1 MEQSQYT
8 ILGMDIS
15 DDFTQVAWY
24 QPDMQEPSS
33 LSVAEGEEEYRIPSI
48 ICKKENQPVWLLGES
63 AKELAVIGK
72 GYEVRHLLKKL
83 EKSEEFEIEGAV
95 YTAAELLKIYFQCV
109 LEWAME
115 RTGGERFS
123 YITVSTEKLTK
134 NLIDQV
140 FLALSLLGYDKERVR
155 VISYTESLIYYVL
168 SQPKEL
174 RMNDVALFDFSKDNF
189 TYRRMNV
196 SRGTNPT
203 IVQVDKEDLTEE
215 IAFPKGLSQIER
227 EAMDEEFAKMIGR
240 EFRHG
245 IVSTVYLT
253 GEGFYEEWAKESMK
267 VICSKRRVFQGY
279 NLYVKGAA
287 YAGYMRYSGEY
298 FENCVFYCQGRT
310 KVDISLLVQH
320 GQKQMP
326 LLLSRAGTNWY
337 EAGAIAE
344 GILDN
349 VSEIVFVMTSPIT
362 KQSENYKIDLHDFPV
377 RPNKTTRVEIGLSY
391 TSEEQCTILIKDKG
405 FGELFKATGK
415 TVRKMIKL
423 QEWREE

>member
-24 QPDMQEPSS
+24 QPDMQEPNSM
-33 LSVAEGEEEYRIPSI
+33 SVAEGEEEYRIPTI
-48 ICKKENQPVWLLGES
+48 ICKKENEPVWLLGEN
-63 AKELAVIGK
+63 AKKLAVIGK
-72 GYEVRHLLKKL
+72 GYEIRHLLKKL
-83 EKSEEFEIEGAV
+83 EKSEEFEIDGAV
-95 YTAAELLKIYFQCV
+95 YTAVELFQIYFQCV
-109 LEWAME
+109 LDLAKEKSGQE
-115 RTGGERFS
+115 KFS
-123 YITVSTEKLTK
+123 YITVTTGTLSKR
-134 NLIDQV
+134 LIDQV
-140 FLALSLLGYDKERVR
+140 FLVLSRLGYGKQKVR
-155 VISYTESLIYYVL
+155 VISYTESFIYYVL

-174 RMNDVALFDFSKDNF
+174 RLNDIALLDFSKDEF
-189 TYRRMNV
+189 IYRRMNI

-203 IVQVDKEDLTEE
+203 IVQVDKEDLTGE
-215 IAFPKGLSQIER
+215 IAFPKGLPQMEK
-227 EAMDEEFAKMIGR
+227 EAIDETFAKMIQK

-253 GEGFYEEWAKESMK
+253 GEGFYEEWAEESMK

-287 YAGYMRYSGEY
+287 YAGYMRYHSEY
-298 FENCVFYCQGRT
+298 FENCVFYCEGRT

-337 EAGAIAE
+337 EAGAMTE
-344 GILDN
+344 GILDHAD
-349 VSEIVFVMTSPIT
+349 EIVFVITSPIT
-362 KQSENYKIDLHDFPV
+362 KQSQNYKIELHDFPV

-391 TSEEQCTILIKDKG
+391 SSEDQCTILIKDRG
-405 FGELFKATGK
+405 FGEIFKSSGK
-415 TVRKMIKL
+415 AVRKMIKL
-423 QEWREE
+423 QEYEP

>member
-8 ILGMDIS
+8 ILGIDIS

-24 QPDMQEPSS
+24 QPDMQEPKS
-33 LSVAEGEEEYRIPSI
+33 LSVAEGEEEYRIPTI
-48 ICKKENQPVWLLGES
+48 ICKKENEPVWLLGES
-63 AKELAVIGK
+63 AKKLAVIGK
-72 GYEVRHLLKKL
+72 GYEIRHLLKKL
-83 EKSEEFEIEGAV
+83 EKSEEFEIDGAM
-95 YTAAELLKIYFQCV
+95 YKTEELLQIYFRCV
-109 LEWAME
+109 LELAQE
-115 RTGGERFS
+115 KSGQEKFS
-123 YITVSTEKLTK
+123 YITVTADTLSKG
-134 NLIDQV
+134 LIRQIFSV
-140 FLALSLLGYDKERVR
+140 LSRLGYGEEKVR
-155 VISYTESLIYYVL
+155 VISYTESFVYYVL

-174 RMNDVALFDFSKDNF
+174 RLNDIVMLDFSEDNF

-196 SRGTNPT
+196 SRGTSPA

-215 IAFPKGLSQIER
+215 IVFPKGLSQMEK
-227 EAMDEEFAKMIGR
+227 EAMDEAFAKMIQR

-287 YAGYMRYSGEY
+287 YAGYMRYHSEY
-298 FENCVFYCQGRT
+298 FENCVFYCEGRT

-337 EAGAIAE
+337 EAGAITE

-349 VSEIVFVMTSPIT
+349 AEEIIFVITSPIT
-362 KQSENYKIDLHDFPV
+362 KQSQNYKIDLHDFPM
-377 RPNKTTRVEIGLSY
+377 RPNKTTRVEIALSY
-391 TSEEQCTILIKDKG
+391 SSEDQCTILIKDKG
-405 FGELFKATGK
+405 FGEIFKSSGK
-415 TVRKMIKL
+415 SIRKMIKL
-423 QEWREE
+423 QEYEL